1 VGGLAGGEGGEGA
14 VSPPAV
20 GAGVL
25 LLSLPPPPQAARV
38 TPVAQIRNSARS
50 RRRAR
55 EEEELSVE
63 IMTTA

>member
-1 VGGLAGGEGGEGA
+1 VLGGLAGGEGG

-20 GAGVL
+20 GVGAL
-25 LLSLPPPPQAARV
+25 LLSLPPPPQATRV

-55 EEEELSVE
+55 EEEEELSVE